1 MIRFILLVVVIVG
14 LLMWAIA
21 DIKKRKLKIVD
32 KAKEA
37 ERLINEAKKLYNDV
51 DENIQKEI
59 DDTTKE
65 LELKKKISKKTK
77 ERLDKIIKI

>member
-59 DDTTKE
+59 DDATKE